1 MNLIQILPYFHIFLV
16 LFYLYP
22 LLFPKNIFWDKTYV
36 IVLSVV
42 VLNWI
47 ILEGECTL
55 SYIWKISKDKNYKM
69 GSETIDITDIKTVL
83 PFFDEKFVTGFF
95 GIYMTFIFLLFGYTA
110 NRSKILSF
118 KIYSLFI
125 ISGIYVLLRERKFF
139 NEKIHKSL
147 KKYYIIDGLNIISIL
162 IILFSIYKAIKA

>member
-22 LLFPKNIFWDKTYV
+22 LLFPQNIFWDKTYV

-69 GSETIDITDIKTVL
+69 GSETIEITDIKTVL

-95 GIYMTFIFLLFGYTA
+95 GIYMTFIFLLFAYTA
-110 NRSKILSF
+110 NRSKILPF

-125 ISGIYVLLRERKFF
+125 ISAIYVLLRERKFF
-139 NEKIHKSL
+139 NKKIHESMEEHCL
-147 KKYYIIDGLNIISIL
+147 IDGLNIFTIS
-162 IILFSIYKAIKA
+162 IILFSIYKVMIV